1 MKYWLIQE
9 DKYAVQS
16 PSVYNIYTGLLSY
29 LTENKLS
36 DLDLE
41 GIRNSL
47 LRDHSKLEI
56 EDFGAGSKKLQSNL
70 RKTSS
75 VTKYSTSSRKHS
87 QLYQYFCQLTPSE
100 VVLELGTC
108 VGINSRYLSRSCPKG
123 KLYTFEGSTSLF
135 RKAQEHQVEPNTSYI
150 LGNLDT
156 TLTNLL
162 KKEEKV
168 DFALIDA
175 THTYNGT
182 KSYFETIL
190 PYLSDR
196 SILAIA
202 DIHWSKEMESIW
214 QEIKKHPKVSLNLDF
229 YECGIVFFDMALPK
243 ESYVLKF

>member
-1 MKYWLIQE
+1 MKYWLVQE

-16 PSVYNIYTGLLSY
+16 PSVFKIYTGLLSY
-29 LTENKLS
+29 LTKNKLS

-47 LRDHSKLEI
+47 LRDDSKLEI

-70 RKTSS
+70 RKTASI
-75 VTKYSTSSRKHS
+75 TKYSTSSRKYS
-87 QLYQYFCQLTPSE
+87 KLYQYFCQLTPSE

-108 VGINSRYLSRSCPKG
+108 VGINSRYLSRACPKG
-123 KLYTFEGSTSLF
+123 KLYTFEGSASLF
-135 RKAQEHQVEPNTSYI
+135 FKAQEHQVEPNANYI

-156 TLTNLL
+156 TLTELL
-162 KKEEKV
+162 KDTKKV

-175 THTYNGT
+175 THTYLGT
-182 KSYFETIL
+182 KSYFESIL
-190 PYLSDR
+190 PYLSES

-202 DIHWSKEMESIW
+202 DIHWSKEMETIW
-214 QEIKKHPKVSLNLDF
+214 QEIKKHPRVRLNLDF
-229 YECGIVFFDMALPK
+229 YECGIIFFDKTMPK